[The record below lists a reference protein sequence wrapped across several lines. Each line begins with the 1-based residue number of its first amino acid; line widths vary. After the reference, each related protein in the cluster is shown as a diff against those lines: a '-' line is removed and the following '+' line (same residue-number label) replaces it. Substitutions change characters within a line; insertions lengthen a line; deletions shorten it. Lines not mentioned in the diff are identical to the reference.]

1 MTNYK
6 LFLRNY
12 KLLKVGDTNYVSEGR
27 FYKVDKLKIV
37 KCNQTFEYDG
47 LMFEKGSIYACYVS
61 SSAFD
66 LFELTGSWVTKGHNG
81 NLLTFDAIKEGIKGW
96 HLREYHKVYFSDI
109 NDKSLNEFLYIGGE

>member
-6 LFLRNY
+6 LFLKNY
-12 KLLKVGDTNYVSEGR
+12 KLLKSGDTNYVSEGR
-27 FYKVDKLKIV
+27 RYKVDKLKIV
-37 KCNQTFEYDG
+37 KCNRSFEYDG
-47 LMFEKGSIYACYVS
+47 LVFKKDSIYACYIS

-96 HLREYHKVYFSDI
+96 HLREFHKPYFSDI
-109 NDKSLNEFLYIGGE
+109 NDKSLNEFLYIEGE